1 MQLGVM
7 RRQAI
12 LDVIR
17 QTPDNTKAQ
26 RLVAIMLRET
36 NPSIDMETAKVSAG
50 LLTTDQYRYFLDF
63 NPTDRLASVK
73 CPVLLLTGTADSYI
87 DADSN
92 LALLQKGLRDN
103 RNVNIRKLVGVNHMF
118 QADPSQWVVVNGQQQ
133 PTFSPQAQEAIR
145 QWIIVQATEKASA
158 K

>member
-17 QTPDNTKAQ
+17 QTPDNAKAQ

-36 NPSIDMETAKVSAG
+36 NPSIDMETAKVSAS

-63 NPTDRLASVK
+63 NPLDKLTSVS
-73 CPVLLLTGTADSYI
+73 CPVLLLNSYI
-87 DADSN
+87 DADTN
-92 LALLQKGLRDN
+92 LAALQKGLKDN
-103 RNVNIRKLVGVNHMF
+103 RSVNIRKLVGVNHMF

-145 QWIIVQATEKASA
+145 QWIIVQATEKATA